1 MRITYLGTGADDWL
15 PGEVSTAG
23 EYRRRTAATVDGVL
37 QIDLAATTPLEGLG
51 EVREVLYTHSH
62 RDHFDAETLR
72 TLAVGRELTV
82 YLATDFARRLAA
94 CMPENV
100 HAVGLAPGNTVVTPL
115 GYRVTALR
123 ANHVVGDHPAEQP
136 LHYII
141 EKDGRRLYWGTDGAW
156 IAPDAWDAL
165 RAARPFDRMI
175 LDGTLGDGIGDT
187 RIFTHNNLRMVR
199 ELAATFR
206 RAGLLKPNGQIYMT
220 HVSRDSQYPTEELD
234 ARLAADGIRAAHDDE
249 EDEF

>member
-1 MRITYLGTGADDWL
+1 MERLGA
-15 PGEVSTAG
+15 
-23 EYRRRTAATVDGVL
+23 
-37 QIDLAATTPLEGLG
+37 
-51 EVREVLYTHSH
+51 VREVLYMHSH
-62 RDHFDAETLR
+62 RDHFDAEMLR
-72 TLAVGRELTV
+72 ALAAGRELTV

-94 CMPENV
+94 CMPSNV
-100 HAVGLAPGNTVVTPL
+100 HVVGLAPRDTVVTPL
-115 GYRVTALR
+115 GYRVTALC
-123 ANHVVGDHPAEQP
+123 ANHVVGDYPAEQP

-165 RAARPFDRMI
+165 RTARPFDRMV
-175 LDGTLGDGIGDT
+175 LDGTLGDKVGDT

-206 RAGLLKPNGQIYMT
+206 GAGLLKPHGQILIT
-220 HVSRDSQYPTEELD
+220 HVSRDSQYPTAELD
-234 ARLAADGIRAAHDDE
+234 ARLAEDNIRAAHDDE